1 MEIVRSWREIKI
13 MLKWRFSVLSDA
25 DFEYKEGEKEIMLDR
40 LASKIQKSRQEL
52 SLVFSDLQKY

>member
-13 MLKWRFSVLSDA
+13 MLKWRFSILCDA